1 MAKFYVTTTIYYVND
16 VPHIG
21 HAYTTLVGDV
31 VSRYWRLKLGK
42 ENVFFLTG
50 TDEHGQKIQQ
60 VSTEKGL
67 TPKNFADSVVPRFKE
82 AWKILNID
90 YDFFIRTTDPRHE
103 QVVTKLLEKVREN
116 GYIYKGVYKGL
127 YCVDCEKFLTESDL
141 VNDKCPLHPNK
152 KPEYQEEENY
162 FLKLKE
168 LSLEVLKRIEE
179 GQYEIF
185 PQKRKNEIVSR
196 LKQGV
201 EDISVSRAGVSW
213 GIPLPWDKNHT
224 IYVWVDA
231 LINYFSATQFLKGKE
246 RFWPADVH
254 IIGKDITWF
263 HTVIWQALLI
273 AAGIKLPKAILS
285 HGFFT
290 IDGQKISKSLGNVI
304 SPQQLVER
312 YGSADAVRYLLLSA
326 NQIGEDADISFQRF
340 DEKYQ
345 SDLANGLGN
354 LVQRVAKLCEGLKIP
369 LNSPKFPYGSSGL
382 SAKTGN
388 LIEGF
393 RFNEA
398 LDKIWDAI
406 KDLDQYINQQTPW
419 KQSPSD
425 KKQTLKK
432 VILGDGSSVSLLEI
446 AQTLEPFL
454 PQTASKILKIFTG
467 PKIVAPSTSLFP
479 RLP

>member
-1 MAKFYVTTTIYYVND
+1 MSKFYVTTTIYYVND

-31 VSRYWRLKLGK
+31 ISRYWKLKLGDR
-42 ENVFFLTG
+42 NTFFLTG

-60 VSTEKGL
+60 VAAEKKL
-67 TPKNFADSVVPRFKE
+67 SPKNFADSVVPRFKE
-82 AWKILNID
+82 AWKALDIN

-103 QVVTKLLEKVREN
+103 KVVIKLLKKIRKN
-116 GYIYKGVYKGL
+116 GYIYKGIYKGL
-127 YCVDCEKFLTESDL
+127 YCVGCEKFLVESDL
-141 VNDKCPLHPNK
+141 VDGKCQLHPNK

-168 LSLEVLKRIEE
+168 LSERVLNKIENGE
-179 GQYEIF
+179 YEIL

-201 EDISVSRAGVSW
+201 DDISISRAGVSW

-231 LINYFSATQFLKGKE
+231 LINYFSATQFLRGKKK
-246 RFWPADVH
+246 FWPADIHV
-254 IIGKDITWF
+254 IGKDIVWF

-273 AAGIKLPKAILS
+273 AAGVELPKVILA

-312 YGSADAVRYLLLSA
+312 YGSSDAVRYLLLSA
-326 NQIGEDADISFQRF
+326 SQTGEDADISFQRF

-354 LVQRVAKLCEGLKIP
+354 LVQRVTKLCELKNFVQSFISPNLSNIP
-369 LNSPKFPYGSSGL
+369 NLPSSFSSHL
-382 SAKTGN
+382 ENFEFN
-388 LIEGF
+388 LVLEELWKDFG
-393 RFNEA
+393 A
-398 LDKIWDAI
+398 LDAKIN
-406 KDLDQYINQQTPW
+406 LDKPW
-419 KQSPSD
+419 EKSD
-425 KKQTLKK
+425 DEAGKNLK
-432 VILGDGSSVSLLEI
+432 VYVE
-446 AQTLEPFL
+446 
-454 PQTASKILKIFTG
+454 KILQLTLPLSICLPLTATKIQQIFKG
-467 PKIVAPSTSLFP
+467 PKISAPSTPLFP
-479 RLP
+479 RLTIA